1 MERRAAPVLATFL
14 LLALAPQSPP
24 EGSPVITSAYARN
37 DSLQSYTF
45 EVNVAMAMRH
55 FPWLHF
61 HIQGDGVYERGHRY
75 VVHFTKMPFFAPQ
88 PRDVDLSMLD
98 PAMWPQIYAVE
109 TAGTDGSDTIFTLHA
124 IKDDSLEEARVTM
137 SPLDGT
143 ERVEASYRDGTRIA
157 MTVASSDSDGYLLPS
172 KITAQIDYGLT
183 PLSADAD
190 FTHYV
195 VP

>member
-1 MERRAAPVLATFL
+1 
-14 LLALAPQSPP
+14 
-24 EGSPVITSAYARN
+24 
-37 DSLQSYTF
+37 
-45 EVNVAMAMRH
+45 MAMQH

-61 HIQGDGVYERGHRY
+61 HIRGDGVYERGHRY

-98 PAMWPQIYAVE
+98 PAMWPGLYTVESEDDTGGVAV
-109 TAGTDGSDTIFTLHA
+109 FTLHA
-124 IKDDSLEEARVTM
+124 NKDDSLESARVTM

-143 ERVEASYRDGTRIA
+143 ERVEATYRDGTRIA
-157 MTVASSDSDGYLLPS
+157 MTVASNDSGGYLLPS
-172 KITAQIDYGLT
+172 KITAQIDYGRT
-183 PLSADAD
+183 PLSAAAD